1 VIGCQREP
9 NLKRFKLVVF
19 DLDGTLTTEKSV
31 WEHIHRVLGTWEN
44 HAEHFQRLFLEGR
57 ISYQEFCDRDASVW
71 KGIRVENLKRIVDAV
86 PYHQGAS
93 ELQAFLRAK
102 GLKLAAISSG
112 LSILAERIERDF
124 GLDYAV
130 ANDLLVTDGVLTG
143 EVRINVPHDGKAQ
156 WMRRVMARFGV
167 NGPETIA
174 IGDSQGDLAMFALSG
189 FTIAFNSSSPEL
201 DRVADLVVQTA
212 NLADIIPGLPF

>member
-1 VIGCQREP
+1 MRSISSGFFWRGAF
-9 NLKRFKLVVF
+9 R
-19 DLDGTLTTEKSV
+19 TRSSV
-31 WEHIHRVLGTWEN
+31 TG
-44 HAEHFQRLFLEGR
+44 
-57 ISYQEFCDRDASVW
+57 
-71 KGIRVENLKRIVDAV
+71 IVDAV

-156 WMRRVMARFGV
+156 WMRQVMAKFAV

-212 NLADIIPGLPF
+212 NLADIIPGLPL